1 MPAAAPNRCPG
12 QSRFLLEPGCA
23 ALDRSP
29 LVHSSAGL
37 REDTMSWGTAGAAAA
52 DLPAVE
58 GQRGASGR
66 RASAGACAGPRAE
79 ACAQP
84 GRLHCARADPRG
96 ARFRR
101 ARRGKRRVA
110 APLLEAPRRP
120 RDPWG
125 KRAPAPCLC
134 APRPQPALRRDP
146 EQAGGGTLGAAGP
159 GGREAGPQGGWR
171 CGPHRGARRPPR
183 TCPGGRGKGCL
194 WRSLS
199 G

>member
-101 ARRGKRRVA
+101 ARRGSGGLLLPCWRLRGGHGTPGGS
-110 APLLEAPRRP
+110 APLRLASAPRVRS
-120 RDPWG
+120 
-125 KRAPAPCLC
+125 
-134 APRPQPALRRDP
+134 RRS
-146 EQAGGGTLGAAGP
+146 AGTRSRWP
-159 GGREAGPQGGWR
+159 S
-171 CGPHRGARRPPR
+171 RR
-183 TCPGGRGKGCL
+183 
-194 WRSLS
+194 
-199 G
+199 